1 MVAEDAAQDYAA
13 DTVLNDAVLLHCRA
27 QPHGG
32 GAGGGRVL
40 DELGAALGFVA
51 RQGWCGG

>member
-1 MVAEDAAQDYAA
+1 MAA
-13 DTVLNDAVLLHCRA
+13 DDEHAADKVLNDAVLLHCRA

-32 GAGGGRVL
+32 GGTGGGRVS

-51 RQGWCGG
+51 RQGCGG